1 MYNRLNKKM
10 IQKRISSDFSI
21 ENIFWNAEAFNLNEV
36 TLFNELNNEQQIGLL
51 EAMSQEIIEE
61 SIFIER
67 SAMDFASMM
76 SLSCETDEQQ
86 ESYALMNSDEIEH
99 YFMLKRFMTRD
110 LSPIES
116 NKFMGVLNGVME
128 TKSKPIMVFFGQVLL
143 EGLSISFYRNLI
155 ETCQNKDLAD
165 TVKRIYMDEAS
176 HHSIGVSTIQT
187 DLQVS
192 QVEKNKLYDFVAAYV
207 KLQHTLFPRIINS
220 IGESLGGISKAQKNQ
235 MFEQMNASQ
244 KVQESLDKV
253 KGLLRFD
260 LSSGFIEKLENSNLL
275 VAPKRFAE
283 V

>member
-10 IQKRISSDFSI
+10 IQKRISLDFSI